1 MQHIDYH
8 RISKAFRHKADW
20 TDAEPISFVD
30 EGADLY
36 NLSFTSANSGHLLG
50 WSNYRCEAH
59 QLEFAGEAVDGEIA
73 DNLIEENISFRY
85 PLVRDASLGQR
96 SGQTR
101 DRHDRVIIL
110 LHGLNERSFSKYL
123 PWAYQ
128 LWAGTGTPVLLFP
141 LTFHVNRVLP
151 AWAKTQR
158 EVYERRSQ
166 LAGNEGAYRF
176 NAVISDRLAARP
188 ERFFWGAV
196 QSYLD
201 LVDLARTI
209 RSGRHPHFTPDAR
222 IDLFGFSAGGYL
234 SLLLMLEDPEDLFK
248 DSRGIVF
255 ASGVPSR
262 DLNLLSPF
270 ILDLAAEI
278 AMMRLYVKNLETLSS
293 ARMRHWFEAHG
304 EGRWI
309 KALAGLRTD
318 RTRLEDRLKQVSDRL
333 LGITNLNDDVMPTG
347 SMLNTLQGL
356 NRDTGVEVAEFE
368 MGVHESPFVCANH
381 QEPPRRFLTE
391 FLDEERYGAVFE
403 KFIERAVKHFSVG
416 QAVASDNSTAW
427 PARSTDEDEVVSV
440 LS

>member
-8 RISKAFRHKADW
+8 RISKAFRHKAEW
-20 TDAEPISFVD
+20 TDAEPLSFVN

-36 NLSFTSANSGHLLG
+36 NLSFTSANAGHLLG
-50 WSNYRCEAH
+50 WPSYGCEVH
-59 QLEFAGEAVDGEIA
+59 GLEFEGEAVNGEKA
-73 DNLIEENISFRY
+73 DNLIEENIRFRY
-85 PLVRDASLGQR
+85 PLVRASD
-96 SGQTR
+96 SGENLK
-101 DRHDRVIIL
+101 RHNRVIIL

-128 LWAGTGTPVLLFP
+128 LWAGTRTPVLLFP

-151 AWAKTQR
+151 AWAKIQR
-158 EVYERRSQ
+158 EIYERRSQ

-176 NAVISDRLAARP
+176 NAVMSDRLAARP
-188 ERFFWGAV
+188 ERFFWGGV

-201 LVDLARTI
+201 LVDLTRII
-209 RSGRHPHFTPDAR
+209 RSGRHPHFTSDAR

-270 ILDLAAEI
+270 ILDLAAEV
-278 AMMRLYVKNLETLSS
+278 AMMRLYVKNLDRLSS

-309 KALAGLRTD
+309 KALSGLRTD
-318 RTRLEDRLKQVSDRL
+318 RTRLEDRLKQVSNRL

-356 NRDTGVEVAEFE
+356 NRDTGVPVAEFE
-368 MGVHESPFVCANH
+368 MGVHESPFVCASH
-381 QEPPRRFLTE
+381 DEAPRRFITE
-391 FLDEERYGAVFE
+391 FLDHERYGDVFE
-403 KFIERAVKHFSVG
+403 RFIDRAVEHFTMPLPEASG
-416 QAVASDNSTAW
+416 NDAVW
-427 PARSTDEDEVVSV
+427 PARPTEGDNAVAE
-440 LS
+440 LN

>member
-8 RISKAFRHKADW
+8 RISKAFRHKSDW
-20 TDAEPISFVD
+20 TDTEPLSFVE
-30 EGADLY
+30 EGADLF
-36 NLSFTSANSGHLLG
+36 NLSFTSANAGHLLG
-50 WSNYRCEAH
+50 WSNYRCAAH

-85 PLVRDASLGQR
+85 PLVRDAS
-96 SGQTR
+96 SGQTPQ
-101 DRHDRVIIL
+101 RHNSVIIL

-128 LWAGTGTPVLLFP
+128 LWAGARTPVLLFP

-158 EVYERRSQ
+158 EIYERRSQ

-278 AMMRLYVKNLETLSS
+278 AMMRLYVKNLESLSS

-309 KALAGLRTD
+309 KALSGLRTD
-318 RTRLEDRLKQVSDRL
+318 RTRLEERLKQVSGRL

-356 NRDTGVEVAEFE
+356 NRDTGVEVSEFE
-368 MGVHESPFVCANH
+368 MGVHESPFVCGNH
-381 QEPPRRFLTE
+381 QEPPRRFITE

-403 KFIERAVKHFSVG
+403 KFIERAVMHFAVG
-416 QAVASDNSTAW
+416 QPVSSDNTTAW
-427 PARSTDEDEVVSV
+427 PGRSTEDDKVLSV
-440 LS
+440 LN